1 MTAEERK
8 SAWLRWGIVALL
20 LGLAIALGIWLKDLL
35 VSDKPK
41 KPPIQ
46 QITLVRPPPPP
57 PKPPEQKP
65 PEPEIKKEEVKL
77 PEPEQ
82 PEPEQAEQAPPPG
95 PDLGLDAEGSGT
107 GDQFGMQAK
116 KGGTDLIGS
125 SGGGKGNP
133 WAWYDAMLNDAI
145 NSAFQNALAREKE
158 LKDKNYKVVV
168 KVWID
173 AQGDVTRAAL
183 VDTSGDPKVDE
194 LLKETLR
201 NMRAL
206 REGPPPDMPQPVR
219 IRVISRA

>member
-8 SAWLRWGIVALL
+8 AAWLRWGIVALL
-20 LGLAIALGIWLKDLL
+20 LALAAAFGIWLKDLL
-35 VSDKPK
+35 VGDKPK

-65 PEPEIKKEEVKL
+65 PEPEIKKEQVKL
-77 PEPEQ
+77 PDPDPT
-82 PEPEQAEQAPPPG
+82 PEPERPRQADAPPPNAIPDG
-95 PDLGLDAEGSGT
+95 PPGGPNVDLPAGPPTLPG
-107 GDQFGMQAK
+107 
-116 KGGTDLIGS
+116 

-133 WAWYDAMLNDAI
+133 WAWYDALLNDAI
-145 NSAFQNALAREKE
+145 NSAFQKALAREKE

-219 IRVISRA
+219 IRVTSRA

>member
-1 MTAEERK
+1 MTGEERK

-20 LGLAIALGIWLKDLL
+20 LGLAVAFGIWLKDLL

-65 PEPEIKKEEVKL
+65 PEPEIKKEEVEL

-82 PEPEQAEQAPPPG
+82 PEPEQAEAPPPG

-116 KGGTDLIGS
+116 KGGTDLIGG

-133 WAWYDAMLNDAI
+133 WAWYDALLNDAI
-145 NSAFQNALAREKE
+145 NSAFQSALAREKE

-219 IRVISRA
+219 IRVTSRA

>member
-1 MTAEERK
+1 MTTEERK

-20 LGLAIALGIWLKDLL
+20 LGLAIAFGIWLKDLL

-77 PEPEQ
+77 PDPDPTPEPEQ
-82 PEPEQAEQAPPPG
+82 PQQADAPLPDGLPDGPPG
-95 PDLGLDAEGSGT
+95 GMQTDLGRGAPTLPG
-107 GDQFGMQAK
+107 
-116 KGGTDLIGS
+116 

-219 IRVISRA
+219 IRVTSRA